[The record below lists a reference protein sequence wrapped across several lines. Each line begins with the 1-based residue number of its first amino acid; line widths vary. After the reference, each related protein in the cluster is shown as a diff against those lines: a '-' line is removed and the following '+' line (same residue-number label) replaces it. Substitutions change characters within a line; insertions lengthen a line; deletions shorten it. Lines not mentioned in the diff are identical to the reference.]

1 MKLMVVDDETATRNG
16 ILKYVHWT
24 ELGIEQI
31 KAAGSA
37 LEALRISSV
46 WEPDIVISDIR
57 MPDMDGVTL
66 CRKLKEMLPACCL
79 IFISGYADKE
89 NLIAAISLSAV
100 SFVEKPFS
108 IEELEAAIQKA
119 VDHCFASHET
129 AYLKSSLRWNMPV
142 IEEYVVKGLV
152 REEITDE
159 LLDNCR
165 FLEFPLD
172 QKTCFQVLLFEAREA
187 IKVRAEFLGTIL
199 PYFEERQER
208 TLKYFRSERE
218 LVMILFSPEKGC
230 FIKESIQNTIM
241 EVIERLNREGIPLFC
256 AAGSVVRGY
265 EQIAAS
271 FGKAEQMKEELFFTG
286 YGSASFY
293 RKNGGER
300 TTSGQLMKLS
310 EIEEAIRRYDVPG
323 ICKWEERLYRTI
335 RRGSVCSVSEIRKVY
350 FQLLYAV
357 ECAALK
363 LLHQEVVR
371 TGDEIWCTACAART
385 LEELHSCFIE
395 AAEKKL
401 APSHEREGLSD
412 TVFQVIC
419 QIKKDY
425 SREDLDI
432 TTLADSVYLTPTYL
446 SNLFKKET
454 GFTIG
459 QYITLVRIKAAKE
472 LLGDKSLKL
481 YQVAEQCGYS
491 DQNYFAKIFKR
502 QEGINPSD
510 FRKTRM

>member
-1 MKLMVVDDETATRNG
+1 MKLMIVDDETATRNG

-46 WEPDIVISDIR
+46 WEPDIFISDIR

-66 CRKLKEMLPACCL
+66 CRKLKELLPACCL

-108 IEELEAAIQKA
+108 IDELEAAIQKA
-119 VDHCFASHET
+119 VDHCFANHET
-129 AYLKSSLRWNMPV
+129 AYLKSSLRCNLPV
-142 IEEYVVKGLV
+142 IEEFVVKGLIGGK
-152 REEITDE
+152 ITDE

-165 FLEFPLD
+165 FLEFPAD
-172 QKTCFQVLLFEAREA
+172 RRTCFQVLLFEAREA
-187 IKVRAEFLGTIL
+187 VRVRAEFLGTIL

-208 TLKYFRSERE
+208 TVKYFRSDRE

-230 FIKESIQNTIM
+230 FIKESIQNIIL
-241 EVIERLNREGIPLFC
+241 ELVERLNHEGIPLFC
-256 AAGSVVRGY
+256 AVGSVVCDL
-265 EQIAAS
+265 EQIASS
-271 FGKAEQMKEELFFTG
+271 FEKAEQMKEELFFTG
-286 YGSASFY
+286 YGGCAFY
-293 RKNGGER
+293 QKNGKER
-300 TTSGQLMKLS
+300 QTSGQLMKVS
-310 EIEEAIRRYDVPG
+310 EIQEAIRRYDVPG
-323 ICKWEERLYRTI
+323 ISKWEERLYRTL
-335 RRGSVCSVSEIRKVY
+335 RRGSICSVSEIRKVY

-371 TGDEIWCTACAART
+371 TGDEIWFTINAIET
-385 LEELHSCFIE
+385 LEDLHNCFLSE
-395 AAEKKL
+395 AEKKL

-419 QIKKDY
+419 RIKKDF

-432 TTLADSVYLTPTYL
+432 TALADSVYLTPTYL

-459 QYITLVRIKAAKE
+459 QYITLVRIEKAKA
-472 LLGDKSLKL
+472 LLEDKSLKL

-502 QEGINPSD
+502 QEGVNPSD
-510 FRKTRM
+510 FRRTRM